1 MSDISRITLTIRAGH
16 PDFLDLP
23 WNRPLAEWE
32 TPRLVRR
39 PEHLLERPAAQPPE
53 RRRITRQVAYGDAI
67 YAVKELPAHLAQRE
81 YSVLC
86 TLEEQGV
93 PVASPVGLVEGR
105 HAAPAGAPESDSGA
119 AAGAALITRL
129 APFTFTYRALVSGA
143 GPAGGP
149 GTGRAQ
155 LVDALAGLLVELHL
169 AGCFWGQCSLDSVR
183 LRRDGDG
190 VVAILA
196 GAEGALVRDRL
207 DDDARAIDLAIL
219 GENLT
224 AAMVELA
231 RGRGLPMSGA
241 DLWLGADVA
250 ARYHALWSELLGVAI
265 IGAGEQHRIAERV
278 ERVHALGFDIRSLA
292 IEPTSEGS
300 ALSLEIQPGRR
311 HFHASKLARL
321 TGLEAT
327 ERQARQLLTDLQ
339 YYSARRTPAADESL
353 AAVEWRA
360 FVLEP
365 MLARIRAMPGVN
377 DPVQAYCDLLV
388 HRYLRSE
395 ALGRDV
401 GTEAAFEDWTRQSWP
416 HALAG

>member
-1 MSDISRITLTIRAGH
+1 MSDITRVTLTIRTGH

-23 WNRPLAEWE
+23 WHRPLAAWE

-39 PEHLLERPAAQPPE
+39 E
-53 RRRITRQVAYGDAI
+53 RRTDAPRGEQRATRHVAYGDAI
-67 YAVKELPAHLAQRE
+67 YAITELPARLAQHE
-81 YSVLC
+81 YTVLC
-86 TLEEQGV
+86 ALEERGV

-105 HAAPAGAPESDSGA
+105 QPAPAGAPGDEA

-129 APFTFTYRALVSGA
+129 APFTFTCRALVSGA
-143 GPAGGP
+143 GPGAPGGP
-149 GTGRAQ
+149 GSGRAQ

-169 AGCFWGQCSLDSVR
+169 AGCFWGQSSLDSVL

-190 VVAILA
+190 LAAILVD
-196 GAEGALVRDRL
+196 AEGALLRDRL
-207 DDDARAIDLAIL
+207 DDDVRAIDLAIL
-219 GENLT
+219 GENLV
-224 AAMVELA
+224 AAMVALA
-231 RGRGLPMSGA
+231 RDQGVPLAGA

-250 ARYHALWSELLGVAI
+250 ARYHALWSELFGVAI
-265 IGAGEQHRIAERV
+265 IGADEQHRIAERV
-278 ERVHALGFDIRSLA
+278 ERVHALGFDVRSLA
-292 IEPTSEGS
+292 IEPTGEGN
-300 ALSLEIQPGRR
+300 ALALEIQPGRR
-311 HFHASKLARL
+311 QFHATRLARL
-321 TGLEAT
+321 TGLEVT

-365 MLARIRAMPGVN
+365 MLARIRAVPGVH
-377 DPVQAYCDLLV
+377 DPVQGYCDLLV

-401 GTEAAFEDWTRQSWP
+401 GTEAVFEDWARQSPANAGAWP
-416 HALAG
+416 LVA